1 MTRTLSLKF
10 GVESGDTR
18 SISLSDPKT
27 TLTADEASA
36 AMGALVTAGGAFA
49 DPLTASLKA
58 ELINREVTV
67 LVDNE

>member
-10 GVESGDTR
+10 GTDSGDTR
-18 SISLSDPKT
+18 SVSLSDPKT
-27 TLTADEASA
+27 TLTASEANA
-36 AMGALVTAGGAFA
+36 AMGAVVTAGQAFA
-49 DPLTASLKA
+49 DPVTSAIKD